1 LTTIRRIGLATYSPS
16 LAVLVAWLVATAS
29 SVACA
34 QQSDTSPPGTRAA
47 RALAG
52 LESGQHVRIRTN
64 ADGLVEGR
72 VLSTSEGFVTIRS
85 AGSATKIPAASVDSL
100 WVRSAHAGRGA
111 LVGGATLGLG
121 FGALAASVC
130 PRECDISSGTAFV
143 RGGLVGVVLGGAIG
157 ALVGLIV
164 PSWRLR
170 LP

>member
-1 LTTIRRIGLATYSPS
+1 MGLATYRGS
-16 LAVLVAWLVATAS
+16 LGVVVAWLVAMAS

-34 QQSDTSPPGTRAA
+34 QQSDTSSASTRAA
-47 RALAG
+47 GAVAG

-64 ADGLVEGR
+64 GDGLVEGQ
-72 VLSTSEGFVTIRS
+72 VLSTSESFVTIRS
-85 AGSATKIPAASVDSL
+85 AGSATKISAASVDSL

-143 RGGLVGVVLGGAIG
+143 RGGLVGVALGGAIG
-157 ALVGLIV
+157 ALVGLAV

>member
-1 LTTIRRIGLATYSPS
+1 MTTIRRIGLATYSAS
-16 LAVLVAWLVATAS
+16 LAVVVAWLVATAS

-34 QQSDTSPPGTRAA
+34 QQSDTSPPRTRAA

-64 ADGLVEGR
+64 PDGLVEGR
-72 VLSTSEGFVTIRS
+72 VLSTSESFVTIHS
-85 AGSATKIPAASVDSL
+85 AGSATKIPTESVDSL

-111 LVGGATLGLG
+111 LVGSATLGLG

-143 RGGLVGVVLGGAIG
+143 RGGVVGVALGGAIG
-157 ALVGLIV
+157 ALVGLAV